1 MKQIKINNWK
11 KFKVSDLFDVKPT
24 KSYKGYT
31 NKELFNNGN
40 GKNPVIVN
48 SKFNNGVGGYSI
60 LDNIESGNII
70 TYSDTTSSDT
80 IFYQKEAFIGYSH
93 IQGLYPKKYID
104 KWNENSYLFLT
115 TILRKKGY
123 CLSVDY
129 KNKFTRKMFSNMEI
143 ILPINNNEIDFKY
156 MENYIINLK
165 NDIKIYINNL
175 QKNNIKSKKINIKSW
190 KRFSLYD
197 KNLFIIHQGNKLNYK
212 NMTENNPEILF
223 ISRSKENNGVRK
235 KVDKIDGIIPYKKG
249 NLTLAL
255 GGAYL
260 GSCYVQNEDFY
271 TSQNVI
277 VLEPTWNM
285 SKNIKEFLKTMIFK
299 EAQLYYKAF
308 ENELNRHIK
317 TDFSIL
323 LPVDSTE
330 IPNWE
335 YMENYIENL
344 EKKVKQKIEKI
355 I

>member
-31 NKELFNNGN
+31 NKELFNEEGN
-40 GKNPVIVN
+40 TPVIVN

-60 LDNIESGNII
+60 LNNTEKGNII

-104 KWNENSYLFLT
+104 KWNENSYLFLI
-115 TILRKKGY
+115 TILRKEAY

-143 ILPINNNEIDFKY
+143 TLPINNNEIDFKY

-165 NDIKIYINNL
+165 NNIKIYINNL
-175 QKNNIKSKKINIKSW
+175 QKNNIKSKKININSW
-190 KRFSLYD
+190 KRFNLYD
-197 KNLFIIHQGNKLNYK
+197 KNLFIIHQGNKLDCK

-223 ISRSKENNGVRK
+223 VSRSKENNGIRK
-235 KVDKIDGIIPYKKG
+235 IVDKIEGIIPYKKG

-323 LPVDSTE
+323 LPVDSAE

-344 EKKVKQKIEKI
+344 KKKVKQKIEKI

>member
-31 NKELFNNGN
+31 NKELFNNEN

-60 LDNIESGNII
+60 LDNIENGNII

-143 ILPINNNEIDFKY
+143 TLPINNNEIDFKY

-165 NDIKIYINNL
+165 NNIKIYINNL

-323 LPVDSTE
+323 LPVDSAE

-344 EKKVKQKIEKI
+344 KKKVKQKIEKI

>member
-31 NKELFNNGN
+31 NKELFNEEGN
-40 GKNPVIVN
+40 TPVIVN

-60 LDNIESGNII
+60 LNNTEKGNII

-104 KWNENSYLFLT
+104 KWNENSYLFLI
-115 TILRKKGY
+115 TILRKEAY

-143 ILPINNNEIDFKY
+143 TLPINNNEIDFKY

-165 NDIKIYINNL
+165 NNIKIYINNL
-175 QKNNIKSKKINIKSW
+175 QKNNIKSKKININSW
-190 KRFSLYD
+190 KRFNLYD
-197 KNLFIIHQGNKLNYK
+197 KNLFIIHQGNKLDCK

-223 ISRSKENNGVRK
+223 VSRSKENNGIRK
-235 KVDKIDGIIPYKKG
+235 IVDKIEGIIPYKKG

-260 GSCYVQNEDFY
+260 GSCYVQNKDFY

-285 SKNIKEFLKTMIFK
+285 SKNIKEFLKTIIFK

-308 ENELNRHIK
+308 DDELNRHIK
-317 TDFSIL
+317 TDFSIP
-323 LPVDSTE
+323 LPVNNTGT
-330 IPNWE
+330 PNWE
-335 YMENYIENL
+335 YMENYIKNL
-344 EKKVKQKIEKI
+344 EKKVKEKIEKI

>member
-31 NKELFNNGN
+31 NKELFNNEN

-60 LDNIESGNII
+60 LDNIENGNII

-165 NDIKIYINNL
+165 NNIKIYINNL

-323 LPVDSTE
+323 LPVDSAE

-344 EKKVKQKIEKI
+344 KKKVKQKIEKI

>member
-31 NKELFNNGN
+31 NKELFNNEN

-60 LDNIESGNII
+60 LDNIENGNII

-165 NDIKIYINNL
+165 NDIKIYINN
-175 QKNNIKSKKINIKSW
+175 
-190 KRFSLYD
+190 
-197 KNLFIIHQGNKLNYK
+197 
-212 NMTENNPEILF
+212 
-223 ISRSKENNGVRK
+223 
-235 KVDKIDGIIPYKKG
+235 
-249 NLTLAL
+249 
-255 GGAYL
+255 
-260 GSCYVQNEDFY
+260 
-271 TSQNVI
+271 
-277 VLEPTWNM
+277 
-285 SKNIKEFLKTMIFK
+285 
-299 EAQLYYKAF
+299 
-308 ENELNRHIK
+308 
-317 TDFSIL
+317 
-323 LPVDSTE
+323 
-330 IPNWE
+330 
-335 YMENYIENL
+335 
-344 EKKVKQKIEKI
+344 
-355 I
+355 

>member
-31 NKELFNNGN
+31 NKELFNNEN

-60 LDNIESGNII
+60 LDNIENGNII

-323 LPVDSTE
+323 LPVDSAE
-330 IPNWE
+330 IPN
-335 YMENYIENL
+335 
-344 EKKVKQKIEKI
+344 
-355 I
+355 